1 MKCKFSLRLKL
12 LITTF
17 ILSLQMCTCL
27 GYTCYSYT
35 QEKYYSTA
43 KDHALTL
50 CKTFTKTIDGDIFE
64 QIELGDDES
73 QEYETILKDM
83 KTFKDEAKIDYVYS
97 LGYIDDEICY
107 IVDEDPSETHNA
119 IGVPIFDYDMN
130 ESIEL
135 AFQGVC
141 KVNDFDYNS
150 QFGNTISAYAPIL
163 NSKDQVVGIMCIDYS
178 ASNIIQI
185 LDALRA
191 KITLFCIGALL
202 FNLIII
208 YLLLCRILKPLTC
221 VNNKIDELVDNRGDL
236 TQQISIQTNDEVG
249 VIVFGVNKFIRHI
262 HKIIKNVAD
271 STNDLTSSISKA
283 QHNIEASSKE
293 FIAFSNTLDEMTAQ
307 LEESTSSI
315 AHINEATSS
324 MTNSIA
330 TIYQNITSGADI
342 VETIH
347 STSSAHKKDA
357 TWESEQIKEVTEQIA
372 VMMLEKIEE
381 SKSVSRIDDLA
392 HDILDIASQTNLLA
406 LNANIEAARAGDAGK
421 GFAVVADE
429 ISKLATQSA
438 NTASQ
443 IQSISQQV
451 ITAVTDLASTS
462 QNTIQYLS
470 EKTVLGY
477 DKLIQTSE
485 DYKKDAVQ
493 IEKMVQNFQ
502 EKASTIEQEM
512 NAIKESINTVYQTVE
527 QNTLGIYDLSSTA
540 SNLTQLLE
548 NTKQITNQNQV
559 IANQLEN
566 EIHRFQF

>member
-1 MKCKFSLRLKL
+1 
-12 LITTF
+12 
-17 ILSLQMCTCL
+17 MCTCL

-50 CKTFTKTIDGDIFE
+50 CKTLTKTIDGDIFE

-97 LGYIDDEICY
+97 LGYIGDEICY
-107 IVDEDPSETHNA
+107 IVDEDPSETHNM

-135 AFQGVC
+135 AFQGEC

-208 YLLLCRILKPLTC
+208 YLLLRRILKPLVC

-236 TQQISIQTNDEVG
+236 TQQIPIQTNDEIG

-262 HKIIKNVAD
+262 HKIIKNVAH
-271 STNDLTSSISKA
+271 STEELSESVNNA
-283 QHNIEASSKE
+283 QHNIEESSKE
-293 FIAFSNTLDEMTAQ
+293 FVAFSNTLEEMSSQ

-315 AHINEATSS
+315 AYINQATSS
-324 MTNSIA
+324 MTDSIA
-330 TIYQNITSGADI
+330 SMYQSITSSTDI
-342 VETIH
+342 VQKIH
-347 STSSAHKKDA
+347 STSSEHKKDA
-357 TWESEQIKEVTEQIA
+357 AWESEQIKEVTEQIA
-372 VMMLEKIEE
+372 ATMVEKIEE

-406 LNANIEAARAGDAGK
+406 LNANIEAARAGEAGK

-438 NTASQ
+438 YTASQ
-443 IQSISQQV
+443 IQSISHQV
-451 ITAVTDLASTS
+451 ITAVRDLASTS
-462 QNTIQYLS
+462 QNTIQFLS
-470 EKTVLGY
+470 EKTITGY
-477 DKLIQTSE
+477 DKLIATSE
-485 DYKKDAVQ
+485 HYRNDAVQ
-493 IEKMVQNFQ
+493 IERMVSNFQ
-502 EKASTIEQEM
+502 EKASTIEKEM
-512 NAIKESINTVYQTVE
+512 ISIKESIDTVYQTVE
-527 QNTLGIYDLSSTA
+527 QNTLGIYDLSTTA

-548 NTKQITNQNQV
+548 STKQLTNQNQNIV
-559 IANQLEN
+559 NQLEG
-566 EIHRFQF
+566 EICKFTI